1 MDNSLTDT
9 VKNENEPYSKY
20 YIGGFVFLAL
30 ILIGATIAIILSND
44 DKQITNIGTGITG
57 GVIAS
62 VTPPKTEPPKTEPPK
77 TEPPKTEPI
86 VKTIS
91 PAAIIK
97 IESPTS
103 PTVIVPNTP
112 ITPLTVITSVSS
124 PPINVPNATKIKIE
138 KRSSQYYDGHDSS
151 FAVSEIVVTVLKDG
165 IERNLTA
172 NDYLTAH
179 TSRGGPLSMENLPNN
194 AIDGNK
200 NTFASTDIM
209 EKQESGIMLYPVSL
223 TFTFKEL
230 QFITKIVIYNR
241 LDCCKDRLI
250 NAVVTIYG
258 TNNGTG
264 SEIID
269 TFPLGNAATYEQS
282 YPYRINSIGSVK
294 IV

>member
-1 MDNSLTDT
+1 MDNSSSDNI
-9 VKNENEPYSKY
+9 KSENESYSKY
-20 YIGGFVFLAL
+20 HIGGFVILAL
-30 ILIGATIAIILSND
+30 LLICATIAVILSND

-62 VTPPKTEPPKTEPPK
+62 VTPPK

-124 PPINVPNATKIKIE
+124 PPINVPNAIRIKIE
-138 KRSSQYYDGHDSS
+138 KRSSQSYDGHDSS

-172 NDYLTAH
+172 NDYSTAH
-179 TSRGGPLSMENLPNN
+179 TSPGGPLSMENLPKN
-194 AIDGNK
+194 AIDGDK

-209 EKQESGIMLYPVSL
+209 GNPASGIMLYPATL
-223 TFTFKEL
+223 MFTFKEL

-258 TNNGTG
+258 TGSGTDR
-264 SEIID
+264 EIID

-282 YPYRINSIGSVK
+282 YPYRIEPLNIELLNKRKV
-294 IV
+294 IF

>member
-1 MDNSLTDT
+1 MADSLPDT
-9 VKNENEPYSKY
+9 IKSENESYSKY

-30 ILIGATIAIILSND
+30 LLIGVTIAVILSND

-62 VTPPKTEPPKTEPPK
+62 VTPPKTEPPK

-124 PPINVPNATKIKIE
+124 PPINVPNAKKIKIE

-179 TSRGGPLSMENLPNN
+179 TSPGGPLSMENLPNN

>member
-1 MDNSLTDT
+1 MDNSLTYT
-9 VKNENEPYSKY
+9 IKSENENKSYSKY

-30 ILIGATIAIILSND
+30 VLIGATIAVILSND

-62 VTPPKTEPPKTEPPK
+62 VTPPK

-124 PPINVPNATKIKIE
+124 PPINVPNAKKIKIE

-179 TSRGGPLSMENLPNN
+179 TSPGGPLSMENLPNN